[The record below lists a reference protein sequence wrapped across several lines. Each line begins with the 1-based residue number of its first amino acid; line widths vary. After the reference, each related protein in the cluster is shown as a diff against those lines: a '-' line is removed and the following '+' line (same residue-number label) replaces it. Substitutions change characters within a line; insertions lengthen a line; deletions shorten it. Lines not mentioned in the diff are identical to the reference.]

1 MKNERG
7 SLVIIGGAEDKAGE
21 MVILREF
28 VRLAGGVHAKI
39 VVMTVATELPIE
51 VGAEYI
57 EVFEKIG
64 VADVRTFDVSNR
76 GAANRDSS
84 CRAVEE
90 ASGVFFTGGEQI
102 RITELL
108 GGTRMDAA
116 LHTAHERGLAL
127 AGTSAGA
134 SMMSST
140 MIVEGAAETNPRLG
154 IVQMAPGM
162 EFIDGVV
169 IDQHFAQRGRLGR
182 LLSAVAQYPHHLG
195 LGIDEDTAVVVTGS
209 RFRVIG
215 RGAVSVVDAGVL
227 SYSNL
232 DAAREGDALALC
244 GVNLHVLPAGC
255 RFDLRD
261 RRPVTG
267 EERGVDKVENRSD
280 ARH

>member
-1 MKNERG
+1 
-7 SLVIIGGAEDKAGE
+7 
-21 MVILREF
+21 
-28 VRLAGGVHAKI
+28 
-39 VVMTVATELPIE
+39 
-51 VGAEYI
+51 
-57 EVFEKIG
+57 
-64 VADVRTFDVSNR
+64 
-76 GAANRDSS
+76 
-84 CRAVEE
+84 
-90 ASGVFFTGGEQI
+90 
-102 RITELL
+102 
-108 GGTRMDAA
+108 
-116 LHTAHERGLAL
+116 
-127 AGTSAGA
+127 
-134 SMMSST
+134 MMSST

>member
-1 MKNERG
+1 MKSG
-7 SLVIIGGAEDKAGE
+7 PGALVIIGGAEDKTGE
-21 MVILREF
+21 MKILREF
-28 VRLAGGVHAKI
+28 VQLAGGEKARI
-39 VVMTVATELPIE
+39 VVVTVATETPLE

-57 EVFEKIG
+57 DVFERIG
-64 VADVRTFDVSNR
+64 VTDVRTFDVSTR
-76 GAANRDSS
+76 SAANRSS
-84 CRAVEE
+84 ACKAVEE

-108 GGTRMDAA
+108 GGTQMDAA
-116 LHTAHERGLAL
+116 LHTAHERGLTL

-195 LGIDEDTAVVVTGS
+195 LGIDEDTAVIVRDNEFV
-209 RFRVIG
+209 VIG
-215 RGAVSVVDAGVL
+215 RGAVSVVDAGAL

-232 DAAREGDALALC
+232 AELRHNDAMVLC
-244 GVNLHVLPAGC
+244 GVKLHILPAQY
-255 RFDLRD
+255 RFDLRA
-261 RRPVTG
+261 RAQITG
-267 EERGVDKVENRSD
+267 KQTGSGQE
-280 ARH
+280 